1 MGDVIG
7 TKVAIPGASGA
18 GIIRYVG
25 QIQGKIG
32 TFAGV
37 ELLGTLA
44 TTRGKNSGSVD
55 GIQYFQVEIPKSG
68 LFLPYE
74 RLKSVNP
81 ILANTGLSSKAPLT
95 PANNRTYQNVRNSM
109 INENLAKSEDLTIKY
124 ESEIAELQ
132 RALRE
137 KEKRLE
143 NFNNQRE
150 EWRAAMDELVAVQQE
165 GIQVYEDRIEELEN
179 ENKVQ
184 QEKLDN
190 ANASVT
196 AANSKIKELEQ
207 TIENLLSEKVND
219 VQISDTRKEIEK
231 LKHELE
237 SRPRLADLEELQ
249 NSLDE
254 LESIYQERLNEKD
267 AIITKLQVERDHLSH
282 ELYST
287 PVVQQ
292 STADDSPQE
301 LPIYKAAKPTD
312 PSQGKNDWCGLCER
326 DGHSSINCPYENDI
340 F

>member
-1 MGDVIG
+1 MSDVIG

-81 ILANTGLSSKAPLT
+81 GLANVNPSSKTPLT
-95 PANNRTYQNVRNSM
+95 PVNNRTYQNVRNSM
-109 INENLAKSEDLTIKY
+109 INENFANPDLTLKY

-179 ENKVQ
+179 ENKAQ

-190 ANASVT
+190 ANASLT

-207 TIENLLSEKVND
+207 SIDNLLSEKVND
-219 VQISDTRKEIEK
+219 VQIDDSRKEIEQ
-231 LKHELE
+231 LKRELE
-237 SRPRLADLEELQ
+237 SRPRLEDLEELQ

-254 LESIYQERLNEKD
+254 LESIYQQQLNEKD

-287 PVVQQ
+287 PVVHQ

-301 LPIYKAAKPTD
+301 LPIYKAAQPTD